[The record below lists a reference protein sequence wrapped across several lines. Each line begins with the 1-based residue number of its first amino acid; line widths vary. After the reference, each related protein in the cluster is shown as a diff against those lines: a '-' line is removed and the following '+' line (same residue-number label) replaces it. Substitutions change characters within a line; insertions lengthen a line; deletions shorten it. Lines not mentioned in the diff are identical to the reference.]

1 MSPKPPLKPVSD
13 EVLRLVEREIPLRIA
28 ANTVSDLRDQIQLSK
43 ELGYKLVLTR
53 AAVAW
58 VIPVELAE
66 AGTEGV

>member
-66 AGTEGV
+66 AGTEVV